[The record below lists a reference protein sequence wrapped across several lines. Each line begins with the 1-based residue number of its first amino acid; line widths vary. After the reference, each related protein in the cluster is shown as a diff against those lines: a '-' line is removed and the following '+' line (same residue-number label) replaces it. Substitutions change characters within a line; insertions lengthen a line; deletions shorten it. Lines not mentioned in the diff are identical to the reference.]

1 MTKLAMLSVTLQKAV
16 AMLLVSNKLTIKSH
30 YHLIHLNFNLAYM
43 SDSEK
48 SDTPYTVTV

>member
-30 YHLIHLNFNLAYM
+30 YHLIHLNFNM